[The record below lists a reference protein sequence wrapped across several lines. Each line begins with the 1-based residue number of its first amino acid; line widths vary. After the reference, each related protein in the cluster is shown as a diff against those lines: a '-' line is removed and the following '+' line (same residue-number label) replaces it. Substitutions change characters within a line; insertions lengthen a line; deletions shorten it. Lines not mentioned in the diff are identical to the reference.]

1 MYNKPSNTTNNTL
14 LCLTVYCTLIFLVF
28 HTTVWKTQELL

>member
-1 MYNKPSNTTNNTL
+1 MKTL
-14 LCLTVYCTLIFLVF
+14 WSVYRAGGDGQLVF

>member
-1 MYNKPSNTTNNTL
+1 M
-14 LCLTVYCTLIFLVF
+14 VYFTLIFLVF